1 MDKVNQEDN
10 DDAMASCRLSTLLTE
25 LSVHAKQ
32 YIEFTDTTRYV
43 NGVSDKYIGHLFLYN
58 MN

>member
-1 MDKVNQEDN
+1 MTMQWPHAVF
-10 DDAMASCRLSTLLTE
+10 RHYL

-43 NGVSDKYIGHLFLYN
+43 NGVSDKYTGHLFLYN